1 MTALTELR
9 NAGVNLSLND
19 ENNIILSPISK
30 LTEQQRELIRLN
42 KPTIVNELKLEKPY
56 VRWHIETPSE
66 DTCFYVIPPI
76 TLEEIKAKFP
86 KAILIVPVETLQ

>member
-9 NAGVNLSLND
+9 NAGFNLSLNN
-19 ENNIILSPISK
+19 ENNIILSPVSK

-56 VRWHIETPSE
+56 LRWHIETPTE
-66 DTCFYVIPPI
+66 DTCLNVIPRS
-76 TLEEIKAKFP
+76 TLDEIKAKFP
-86 KAILIVPVETLQ
+86 KAILIEPVETLQ